1 MRIVLLSRKGQ
12 RRFGGLDSVRNIQ
25 TQKAIAIAL
34 VLGGLITGC
43 TAAEDLNAETE
54 VSESPEFFFYPT
66 GSASS
71 NLPVFES
78 VMKESGAGKP
88 NHDLAESIKLLGET
102 GFSIEAITH
111 TAVESKIGASVDSV
125 SLAIAFKGEC
135 LIAQFSETWLTTTVA
150 EELASGC
157 LIGEVVKASLE
168 TEQQN

>member
-1 MRIVLLSRKGQ
+1 M
-12 RRFGGLDSVRNIQ
+12 RNIQ
-25 TQKAIAIAL
+25 AQKAIAITL

-43 TAAEDLNAETE
+43 TTSEP
-54 VSESPEFFFYPT
+54 VSEAEISKSPEFFFYPT

-88 NHDLAESIKLLGET
+88 NHDLSESIKMLGET

-111 TAVESKIGASVDSV
+111 TQLETMTRQPPESI
-125 SLAIAFKGEC
+125 SLAVAFKGEC
-135 LIAQFSETWLTTTVA
+135 LIAQFSDTWLITTVA

-157 LIGEVVKASLE
+157 LIGDVVKASLE
-168 TEQQN
+168 TEQ

>member
-1 MRIVLLSRKGQ
+1 MPGKKPQRLISLALILSWLLS
-12 RRFGGLDSVRNIQ
+12 
-25 TQKAIAIAL
+25 
-34 VLGGLITGC
+34 GC
-43 TAAEDLNAETE
+43 SAAVSEPEAKPE
-54 VSESPEFFFYPT
+54 VSKGPEFIFYPT

-88 NHDLAESIKLLGET
+88 NHDLAESIAMLVET

-111 TAVESKIGASVDSV
+111 TQLETMTRQQPESV

-135 LIAQFSETWLTTTVA
+135 LIAQFSTTWLTTTVA

-157 LIGEVVKASLE
+157 LIGDVVKASLG
-168 TEQQN
+168 TNPDN

>member
-1 MRIVLLSRKGQ
+1 MPILLLSRKGQ

-25 TQKAIAIAL
+25 AQKAIAIAL

-43 TAAEDLNAETE
+43 TAATEPNAEPE
-54 VSESPEFFFYPT
+54 VSKSPEFFYYPT

-111 TAVESKIGASVDSV
+111 TQLQTMTRQPPESV

-135 LIAQFSETWLTTTVA
+135 LIAQFSDTWLTTTVA
-150 EELASGC
+150 KELASGC

-168 TEQQN
+168 NEQQN

>member
-1 MRIVLLSRKGQ
+1 MPSKNPLKLL
-12 RRFGGLDSVRNIQ
+12 
-25 TQKAIAIAL
+25 AITL
-34 VLGGLITGC
+34 VLSGLFTGC
-43 TAAEDLNAETE
+43 TQAAEPTAEPE
-54 VSESPEFFFYPT
+54 ASKAPEFFFYPT
-66 GSASS
+66 GSATS

-88 NHDLAESIKLLGET
+88 NHDLAESIKLLSET

-135 LIAQFSETWLTTTVA
+135 LIAQFSDTWLTTTVA

-157 LIGEVVKASLE
+157 LIGDVVKASLQSKE
-168 TEQQN
+168 

>member
-1 MRIVLLSRKGQ
+1 MPSKKHRKL
-12 RRFGGLDSVRNIQ
+12 FV
-25 TQKAIAIAL
+25 IAL
-34 VLGGLITGC
+34 VLSGLLTGC
-43 TAAEDLNAETE
+43 TTAAEPQVEPEASKT
-54 VSESPEFFFYPT
+54 PEFFFYPT
-66 GSASS
+66 GSATS

-78 VMKESGAGKP
+78 AMKESGAGKP
-88 NHDLAESIKLLGET
+88 NHDIAESIKLLRET

-135 LIAQFSETWLTTTVA
+135 LIAQFSSTWLTTTVA
-150 EELASGC
+150 DELASGC

>member
-1 MRIVLLSRKGQ
+1 MRIMLLSRKGK
-12 RRFGGLDSVRNIQ
+12 RRYGGLDSVRNIQ
-25 TQKAIAIAL
+25 AQKVIAIAL
-34 VLGGLITGC
+34 VLGGFVTGC
-43 TAAEDLNAETE
+43 TAATEPNAKPE
-54 VSESPEFFFYPT
+54 VSKSPEFFFYPT

-111 TAVESKIGASVDSV
+111 TQLETMTRQQPESV

-135 LIAQFSETWLTTTVA
+135 LIAQFSDTWLTTIVA
-150 EELASGC
+150 KELASGC
-157 LIGEVVKASLE
+157 LIGDVVKASLE

>member
-1 MRIVLLSRKGQ
+1 MLLSRKGQ

-25 TQKAIAIAL
+25 AKKAIAIAL
-34 VLGGLITGC
+34 VLGGFITGC
-43 TAAEDLNAETE
+43 TATTGPNAEPE
-54 VSESPEFFFYPT
+54 VSKSPEFFFYPT

-88 NHDLAESIKLLGET
+88 NHDFAESIKLLGET
-102 GFSIEAITH
+102 GFSIEAMTH

-135 LIAQFSETWLTTTVA
+135 LIAQFSDTWLTTTVA
-150 EELASGC
+150 KELDSGC
-157 LIGEVVKASLE
+157 LIGEVVKASLQ

>member
-1 MRIVLLSRKGQ
+1 
-12 RRFGGLDSVRNIQ
+12 
-25 TQKAIAIAL
+25 
-34 VLGGLITGC
+34 
-43 TAAEDLNAETE
+43 
-54 VSESPEFFFYPT
+54 
-66 GSASS
+66 
-71 NLPVFES
+71 
-78 VMKESGAGKP
+78 MKESGAGKP

>member
-1 MRIVLLSRKGQ
+1 MPSKKPLKLL
-12 RRFGGLDSVRNIQ
+12 
-25 TQKAIAIAL
+25 AIAL
-34 VLGGLITGC
+34 VFSGLFTGC
-43 TAAEDLNAETE
+43 TQAAEPTAEPE
-54 VSESPEFFFYPT
+54 VSKSPEFFFYPT
-66 GSASS
+66 GSATS

-88 NHDLAESIKLLGET
+88 NHDIAESIKLLRAT

-111 TAVESKIGASVDSV
+111 TAVESKTGASVDSV

-157 LIGEVVKASLE
+157 LIGDVVKASLHP
-168 TEQQN
+168 EQ